1 MDNAMTYHNIV
12 SQHLASYVAAQLIE
26 FDVPLKEHCT
36 FKIGGPADALAM
48 PEKQS
53 QLIELLA
60 HCLELQ
66 IPYLL
71 IGNGSNLLIPDS
83 GFRGMVISTAKLAKL
98 TRDEDYVSAW
108 CGTSLRALCEF
119 ARDEGLAG
127 LEFASGIPGSVGGAV
142 FMNAGAYD
150 GEIKD
155 VLYCSKYLVP
165 QLDELQGTASI
176 KHLKSEEHAFSY
188 RHSVFQDKG
197 WVHLSSV
204 FRLQPANPDT
214 INSRMEQLDKQRWDK
229 QPMDLPSAGSV
240 FKRPAGYYTGKLVDD
255 CGLRG
260 FRIGDAA
267 VSDKH
272 CGFIVNLG
280 NATYAE
286 VMAVIRHVQST
297 VMERF
302 KVKLET
308 EIRILPQP

>member
-1 MDNAMTYHNIV
+1 MNYQEII
-12 SQHLASYVAAQLIE
+12 SRHLAACLEAGIIR
-26 FDVPLKEHCT
+26 FDVPLRDHCS
-36 FKIGGPADALAM
+36 FQIGGPADALAM

-53 QLIELLA
+53 QFIEILGLCIR
-60 HCLELQ
+60 HSL
-66 IPYLL
+66 PYLI
-71 IGNGSNLLIPDS
+71 IGKGSNLLIPDS
-83 GFRGMVISTAKLAKL
+83 GFRGMVISTVRLDKL
-98 TRDEDYVSAW
+98 TRDENFISAW
-108 CGTSLRALCEF
+108 CGTSLRSLCEF

-142 FMNAGAYD
+142 FMNAGAYN

-165 QLDELQGTASI
+165 ELQELQGTASI
-176 KHLKSEEHAFSY
+176 KHLKREEHDFSY
-188 RHSVFQDKG
+188 RHSAFQDRHLI
-197 WVHLSSV
+197 HLSSV
-204 FRLQPANPDT
+204 FQLKPADPSL
-214 INSRMEQLDKQRWDK
+214 IQARMEELDKQRWDK

-240 FKRPAGYYTGKLVDD
+240 FKRPAGHFTGKLVDD

-280 NATYAE
+280 NASYKD
-286 VMAVIRHVQST
+286 VIAVIRHVQST

-302 KVKLET
+302 GVRLET
-308 EIRILPQP
+308 EIRILPEP